1 MLRTI
6 LTAAL
11 LVASLGATTAHAR
24 EPVLRDDFANA
35 RSGWPHTNISPRHA
49 LGFSQYTGGAYSH
62 SAAHGWNSRY
72 WPMHSTQATMLA

>member
-6 LTAAL
+6 LTAAM

-49 LGFSQYTGGAYSH
+49 LGFSQ
-62 SAAHGWNSRY
+62 
-72 WPMHSTQATMLA
+72 